1 MKNMTSNRRP
11 KSNSP
16 IGQSITAMLFRQLTV
31 AAVFFI
37 AASLL
42 HGSENFKVK
51 ACADALGRAIRND
64 AFTEEGVNAAATKLR
79 ELIPAELAPNRDS
92 DSPTQDNSD
101 APVTS
106 EITFQ

>member
-1 MKNMTSNRRP
+1 MTSNRRP
-11 KSNSP
+11 KGSSP
-16 IGQSITAMLFRQLTV
+16 IGQSITAMLFRQISV

-42 HGSENFKVK
+42 HGSDNVKVK

-79 ELIPAELAPNRDS
+79 ELIPAELAPSRDS
-92 DSPTQDNSD
+92 GSPAQDNID
-101 APVTS
+101 ATVTP